1 MSGGGEGG
9 KRGKKGR
16 GNKEPVVCSRRASM
30 ALWSPHMLSSSSV
43 PVPSQRVTLTG
54 RGTLQCPT
62 VPPDDTG
69 VREFL
74 DYPTVEVLFSRI
86 SGVPEQPP

>member
-1 MSGGGEGG
+1 
-9 KRGKKGR
+9 
-16 GNKEPVVCSRRASM
+16 M

-43 PVPSQRVTLTG
+43 PVPSQRVILTG

-74 DYPTVEVLFSRI
+74 DYPTVEVLFSRN
-86 SGVPEQPP
+86 SGVPRQPP